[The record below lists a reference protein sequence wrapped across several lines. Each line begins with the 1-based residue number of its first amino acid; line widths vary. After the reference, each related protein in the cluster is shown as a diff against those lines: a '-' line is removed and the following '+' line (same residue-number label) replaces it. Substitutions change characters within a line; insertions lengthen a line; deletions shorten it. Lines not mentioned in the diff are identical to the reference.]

1 MFINSVVDFG
11 STGKIVRDLANGLK
25 LQGHEV
31 LIIFG
36 RHEAKANVDTFN
48 VSDKFQSLIH
58 LTMTRYFGRH
68 GLHSNKASQ
77 SIINKIIEFE
87 PDVIHLHNLHG
98 YFMNVPMLL
107 DFLKDKDIK
116 ILWTLHDAWL
126 ISGSSAYFDFN
137 GCKKWEQGCVE
148 CNSTLD
154 YPKVTGIKRQDKN
167 FAWKKSKLSKLKN
180 LTFITPSYWLKDM
193 LSQTFLDRF
202 PCEVVHNGIDLNVFK
217 PTSNEA
223 LNSKYKNKKIVLGV
237 SNKWEPRK
245 GLNDFIE
252 LSKILSEAYV
262 IVLIGLTEK
271 EILALPEGIVGIS
284 RTSDANELA
293 AYYSLAHALV
303 NPTYEDNYPT
313 TNLEALA
320 CGTRVIAY
328 DTGGNKEVPGIEI
341 VKQGNV
347 KGISDLLNV
356 SRKYQADV
364 SVFSKEIFLENMMPF
379 YEING
384 DK

>member
-31 LIIFG
+31 LIVFG
-36 RHEAKANVDTFN
+36 RHEAKLNEDTFD
-48 VSDKFQSLIH
+48 VSNKFQSMIH
-58 LTMTRYFGRH
+58 LMMTRYFGRH
-68 GLHSNKASQ
+68 ALHSNKASQ
-77 SIINKIIEFE
+77 SIINKIIEFK

-137 GCKKWEQGCVE
+137 GCKKWDKGCVE

-167 FAWKKSKLSKLKN
+167 FAWKKDKLSKLKN

-193 LSQTFLDRF
+193 LSQTFLDKF

-217 PTSNEA
+217 PTTNEA
-223 LNSKYKNKKIVLGV
+223 LSLKYKNQKIVLGV

-245 GLNDFIE
+245 GLNDFLE
-252 LSKILSEAYV
+252 LNKILRDDSV
-262 IVLIGLTEK
+262 IILIGLTEK
-271 EILALPEGIVGIS
+271 EILALPEGIVGIT
-284 RTSDANELA
+284 RTSDAKELA
-293 AYYSLAHALV
+293 SYYTLAHAFV

-347 KGISDLLNV
+347 KGINDLLGVN
-356 SRKYQADV
+356 RKFQADV
-364 SVFSKEIFLENMMPF
+364 NIFSKETFLENMMPY
-379 YEING
+379 YEIKG